1 MVCRTLLR
9 PVTEIESWKQKDS
22 QPLQNA
28 SLNILVLKFKSLVK
42 GVFKLRWRWSN
53 RRKSIHP
60 SKTSYTLNIPLH
72 SLEMG
77 ITELPGLWQKKI
89 SQNTQKRLKK
99 KYLSLC
105 STIFFGYKAECH
117 LVSVVPN
124 SGCGCGGLCWSDNS
138 PLWIWRTSDTTK
150 RAPLAPSAYLLPL
163 NLLKVTLKWH
173 WRREEKPHS

>member
-28 SLNILVLKFKSLVK
+28 SLNILVLKFKSRVK
-42 GVFKLRWRWSN
+42 GVFKLRWRWSH

-60 SKTSYTLNIPLH
+60 SKTSYTLNIPL
-72 SLEMG
+72 L
-77 ITELPGLWQKKI
+77 LNCQDFDKKRYLKTHKKAKKNI
-89 SQNTQKRLKK
+89 SQ
-99 KYLSLC
+99 SLQHN
-105 STIFFGYKAECH
+105 IFGYKAECH

>member
-42 GVFKLRWRWSN
+42 GVFKLRWRWSH

-99 KYLSLC
+99 NISVSAAQYFLAIKQNATLWVLSL
-105 STIFFGYKAECH
+105 TLAVG
-117 LVSVVPN
+117 VVD
-124 SGCGCGGLCWSDNS
+124 CVEVTTVHCEFGGLQT
-138 PLWIWRTSDTTK
+138 PLKGLPWHHLHISSHLTSSK
-150 RAPLAPSAYLLPL
+150 
-163 NLLKVTLKWH
+163 
-173 WRREEKPHS
+173 